1 MRLILVASLCLA
13 AAACSRGD
21 ENRVR
26 DDAHAA
32 GQDVAD
38 AAQSVKNDPAVQQA
52 GADARQA
59 AHDTAVS
66 VKKGAAD
73 AEIKSGEALIHAGD
87 KAKSQAQS
95 DSGGQPGN

>member
-1 MRLILVASLCLA
+1 MRAILIASLCLA

-26 DDAHAA
+26 ADTHAA
-32 GQDVAD
+32 GQDLAD

-59 AHDTAVS
+59 AHDAAVS
-66 VKKGAAD
+66 VRKGAAD
-73 AEIKSGEALIHAGD
+73 AEIKSGEALIQSGD
-87 KAKSQAQS
+87 KAKNQARA
-95 DSGGQPGN
+95 DSSGQ